1 MIPASAPSHPRLR
14 VCMLA
19 PSHPAWDPRVVQRE
33 ARSLARTGYRVSVVA
48 MHDESRPFPPELEL
62 LPLPSRELNRWK
74 RALYLWRVYRMA
86 LRWRADIYHAHEV
99 ESLVAGVLLKWRTG
113 AKLVFDAH
121 ECFQFTAARFLSGWK
136 ARLVTRITACFLRFL
151 ARRADHVI
159 VVSFTNE
166 RFYREECGCARVDI
180 IYNSPPLETF
190 PFEHKPPEAAWTLT
204 HDGFLG
210 GSRGQRQILRAL
222 AIVRKELRVRF
233 LVVGE
238 LQDADREEFDRLAAE
253 LGLHDIVEVTGWIPF
268 ERVGPALN
276 RGSIGLIAMQ
286 PTPNNYKSLS
296 NKLFNY
302 MATGQAVIG
311 PSGSD
316 TEEVIH
322 RATCGLAA
330 DMTKSESLAD
340 AILSLL
346 RHPHR
351 TRELGLNGRRAVEAE
366 FGWHRMEERLAAIY
380 KAVWGNGRTYQSC
393 VTR

>member
-1 MIPASAPSHPRLR
+1 MIPVSALSHASLR

-33 ARSLARTGYRVSVVA
+33 ARSLAKMGHLVSVVA
-48 MHDESRPFPPELEL
+48 MHDGTRPFPPELEI
-62 LPLPSRELNRWK
+62 LPVPLRRLNRWK
-74 RALYLWRVYRMA
+74 RALLLWRVYRMA
-86 LRWRADIYHAHEV
+86 LRWRADIYHVHEV

-121 ECFQFTAARFLSGWK
+121 ECYQFTAARFLAGWK
-136 ARLVTRITACFLRFL
+136 ALLVTRITARFLRFL

-166 RFYREECGCARVDI
+166 RFYRKDCGCTRVDV
-180 IYNSPPLETF
+180 IYNSPPLEMF

-210 GSRGQRQILRAL
+210 RSRGQQHILHAL
-222 AIVRKELRVRF
+222 AIVRKETRVRF

-238 LQDADREEFDRLAAE
+238 LQVEDREEFDRSVAE

-268 ERVGPALN
+268 DQVGSALN

-316 TEEVIH
+316 TEEVIR
-322 RATCGLAA
+322 RANCGLAA
-330 DMTKSESLAD
+330 DMTKPESLAD
-340 AILSLL
+340 ALLSLL

-351 TRELGLNGRRAVEAE
+351 TCELGLNGRRAIEDE
-366 FGWHRMEERLAAIY
+366 FGWHIMEKRLGTIY
-380 KAVWGNGRTYQSC
+380 EAVCGRGGPPTNPA
-393 VTR
+393 